1 MKLEVLLSCM
11 NQSDISIVK
20 KSRLVSDVLII
31 NQCMH
36 DCEQQLYIDNQRIRM
51 VSTKERGLSKSRNLA
66 IHLSDRDIC
75 LLCDDDEVF
84 VSGYQKIILKSFEQ
98 LPKADII
105 AFDISNKKT
114 RLTKKIQ
121 KIGKLGSLKLCSV
134 QLAFRR
140 KAILS
145 HGVEFDPIM
154 GAGTG
159 NGACEE
165 NKFLFDCI
173 RSGLKVYY
181 VPETI
186 ASLNTEGSTWFRD
199 YDELFFR
206 QRGSSTRYMMGLI
219 PSIAYGM
226 YYLLAKYHLY
236 RDTIS
241 ITDAGRALFGG
252 IYNNTLK
259 KVRY

>member
-1 MKLEVLLSCM
+1 MTLEVLLSCM
-11 NQSDISIVK
+11 NQSDFSIVK
-20 KSRLVSDVLII
+20 NSGLISDVLII
-31 NQCMH
+31 NQCMQE
-36 DCEQQLYIDNQRIRM
+36 CEQQLYIDNQRIRM

-66 IHLSDRDIC
+66 ICLSDRDIC

-84 VSGYQKIILKSFEQ
+84 VSDYEEIILRNFEQ
-98 LPKADII
+98 LPEADII
-105 AFDISNKKT
+105 AFDIQNKET
-114 RLTKKIQ
+114 RLKRKIH
-121 KIGKLGSLKLCSV
+121 KIGKLGSLRLCSV

-145 HGVEFDPIM
+145 HGVGFDPIM

-173 RSGLKVYY
+173 RSGLRLYY

-186 ASLNTEGSTWFRD
+186 ASLNTGGSTWFD
-199 YDELFFR
+199 NYDELFFR

-226 YYLLAKYHLY
+226 YYLFAKYQLY
-236 RDTIS
+236 SDTIS
-241 ITDAGRALFGG
+241 MTDAGRALFGG